1 MQASV
6 NVQKR
11 TESGKKIAKRLRR
24 EGKIPGV
31 FYFHGEES
39 TNLIVDSKELLGVI
53 SDEISLI
60 NLKFDDESERQCVIR
75 DIQFD
80 PVNSQPV
87 HIDFM
92 GIKQGEKIHI
102 IIPLHIE
109 GTPKGV
115 KDGGGILQQSTRE
128 VEIECLPRDIPEH
141 LSVDVSSLDV
151 GESIHIRDLSFEKIT
166 ILSEPERSIATVI
179 APKVVKEE
187 AVEGEELAEVEGE
200 QVEPEVIGKSDKE
213 EGE

>member
-53 SDEISLI
+53 SD
-60 NLKFDDESERQCVIR
+60 
-75 DIQFD
+75 
-80 PVNSQPV
+80 VNSQPV